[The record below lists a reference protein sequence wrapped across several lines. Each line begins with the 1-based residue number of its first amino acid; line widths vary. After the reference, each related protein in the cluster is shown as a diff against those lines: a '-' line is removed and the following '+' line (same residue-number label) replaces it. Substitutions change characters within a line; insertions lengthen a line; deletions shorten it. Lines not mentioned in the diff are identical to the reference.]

1 MLFLLLLL
9 SLVGTSVAVCPAGY
23 QQMNGGDCFKLYSTQ
38 LSFDNAEA
46 KCVEDGGHL
55 ASVHSANEQTALTA
69 IMGQTTPLI
78 GMKCTDAVTAHCTWS
93 DGTNVDYSM
102 FPAPGTPNPVFG
114 QCVHLDSADTFWYP
128 WNCASPIGSFL
139 CRIPFNA
146 PVTTCTG
153 DYVAYNGGCAA
164 LKKTIR
170 TQSDAEAVC
179 ALDGGHLAS
188 IHTEADNSF
197 YSTLASNQGLTNNI
211 YIGLAWNTAGNKYK
225 WSDDSDVTFTKWAN
239 QFPNTVFGECVQMM
253 LSTEFGTLGQWT
265 NIPCS
270 TQMAYVCWKPS
281 GTTPIKADPVCPGI
295 QFFYDKGTIY
305 SPNFPVSIPSG
316 QTCEY
321 VMATAVGTKVSVSF
335 PVFVSDANTKLSLYN
350 GLDDVT
356 PKTTLSGTVNP
367 ELSFESTTNVMKMVF
382 TASAVT
388 TGQGW
393 QADFIATGVPGTD
406 PVTDVPPFDPTK
418 QCPQQDYYADINF
431 GTYVYSPNWPSPYP
445 PLSDC
450 LYHIHSKDGHKLNI
464 QFGYVDTEQCCDV
477 IVVYDGPD
485 NKSPILGRVS
495 GQNDATVKQ
504 FYSTGTTITLEFF
517 SDSNNEGNGWIATVF
532 DI

>member
-1 MLFLLLLL
+1 CFFSFFFSLWLALQSQSVLLDIK
-9 SLVGTSVAVCPAGY
+9 
-23 QQMNGGDCFKLYSTQ
+23 QMNGGDCFKLYSTQ

-55 ASVHSANEQTALTA
+55 ASVHSANEQTDLTA

-93 DGTNVDYSM
+93 DGTNVDYSN
-102 FPAPGTPNPVFG
+102 FPAPGVLPLPAFG
-114 QCVHLDSADTFWYP
+114 SCVHLDSTETIWYP

-164 LKKTIR
+164 LKKTMR
-170 TQSDAEAVC
+170 SESDAEASC
-179 ALDGGHLAS
+179 ALEGGHLAS

-211 YIGLAWNTAGNKYK
+211 YIGLAWNTPGNKYK
-225 WSDDSDVTFTKWAN
+225 WSDESDVTFTKWAN

-335 PVFVSDANTKLSLYN
+335 PVFTTDANTKLYLYN
-350 GLDDVT
+350 GLDDMMPT
-356 PKTTLSGTVNP
+356 STLSGTVNP

-393 QADFIATGVPGTD
+393 QADFIATGD
-406 PVTDVPPFDPTK
+406 PVTDVPPTFDPLT
-418 QCPQQDYYADINF
+418 QCPQQDYTAD
-431 GTYVYSPNWPSPYP
+431 TYVYSPNWPNPYP
-445 PLSDC
+445 PMSDC
-450 LYHIHSKDGHKLNI
+450 LYHIHSRDNRKLVV
-464 QFGYVDTEQCCDV
+464 QFSQVDTEQCCDYV
-477 IVVYDGPD
+477 VVYDGPD
-485 NKSPILGRVS
+485 NTSKVLGIVS